1 MAALSTG
8 HVGCLVSH
16 SFIQAEQNAC
26 SHWGACRG
34 SSSTQLHIVHINSS
48 STSPSNRFTS
58 NPILQSCTGLIGSSQ
73 ARGRGGER
81 CALGDCETNNRHG
94 AAQHG
99 VSLYFWIQTYTE
111 HVTSFSWKILMF
123 IYSHDRLSYDRDT
136 HGPCVF
142 SVSGSAPNNL
152 YTIVAREHLR
162 SDNLPDITKTELIFW
177 ETDVPY
183 PTQCKSKSSLGIISA
198 LGNVIREKSLV
209 NI

>member
-1 MAALSTG
+1 MIKAQLFLTFFFLKINGQHPYTPYENLELLILSWMSKLLIRNTHQREFNSSCTFRSVGLMAALSTG

-58 NPILQSCTGLIGSSQ
+58 NPILQSCRGLIGSSQ
-73 ARGRGGER
+73 TRGRGGER

-99 VSLYFWIQTYTE
+99 VSLYFWI
-111 HVTSFSWKILMF
+111 
-123 IYSHDRLSYDRDT
+123 
-136 HGPCVF
+136 
-142 SVSGSAPNNL
+142 
-152 YTIVAREHLR
+152 
-162 SDNLPDITKTELIFW
+162 
-177 ETDVPY
+177 
-183 PTQCKSKSSLGIISA
+183 
-198 LGNVIREKSLV
+198 
-209 NI
+209 